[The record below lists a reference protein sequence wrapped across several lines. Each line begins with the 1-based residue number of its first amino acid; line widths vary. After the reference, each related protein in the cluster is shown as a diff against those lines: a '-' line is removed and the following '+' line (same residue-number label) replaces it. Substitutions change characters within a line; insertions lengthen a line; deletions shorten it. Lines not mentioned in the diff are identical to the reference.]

1 MVLQRVAAVLA
12 FRQGSLFLTN
22 RVLHYKVGSWM
33 VQHWRRNLGFKRPK
47 GISCCVPPTECP
59 HKGLYIHRGAPRG
72 DPARA
77 WVSHLVLQEGSAWE
91 LTVAPQYLLSRK
103 CILSTCLWALKK
115 IQVLPDSTVLCVVM
129 EWSQIKRNVFIRPF
143 SVSFVIDCLLPVFGD
158 QRKGCAA
165 LSPLQA
171 RKWCKSLPGSL
182 VWGELHPENNL
193 IPEIF
198 CSIA

>member
-12 FRQGSLFLTN
+12 FRPGSLFLTN
-22 RVLHYKVGSWM
+22 RVLYYKVGSWM

-47 GISCCVPPTECP
+47 GINCCVPPTECP

-103 CILSTCLWALKK
+103 CILSACLWALKENTSVTR
-115 IQVLPDSTVLCVVM
+115 QHSSLCSYGV
-129 EWSQIKRNVFIRPF
+129 EPNQEKCFHPSFF
-143 SVSFVIDCLLPVFGD
+143 SVFCYWLPSPRLWKSA
-158 QRKGCAA
+158 QRLC
-165 LSPLQA
+165 SPQ
-171 RKWCKSLPGSL
+171 SSSSP
-182 VWGELHPENNL
+182 
-193 IPEIF
+193 
-198 CSIA
+198 